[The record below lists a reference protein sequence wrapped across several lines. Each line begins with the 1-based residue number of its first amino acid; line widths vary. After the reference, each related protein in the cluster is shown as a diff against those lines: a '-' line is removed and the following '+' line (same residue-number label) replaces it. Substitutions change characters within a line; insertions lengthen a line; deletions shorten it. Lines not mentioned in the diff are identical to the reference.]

1 MSMSR
6 TTAVPYAVSDVE
18 LAARGDET
26 AFARLI
32 ESYHGDLARIA
43 FAIVGEHA
51 TADDAVQ
58 STWVKA
64 WRKLPS
70 LRDSSR
76 FRYWLISIC
85 VNEAR
90 QTVRSHRR
98 VDVVELS
105 LDQPAADRS
114 DPAVGVGRI
123 DLHRSLDRLSA
134 DDRALL
140 TLRYVADLN
149 ANEIGAMTG
158 RSASG
163 TRVRLSRL
171 TAKLREDLTR

>member
-1 MSMSR
+1 M
-6 TTAVPYAVSDVE
+6 
-18 LAARGDET
+18 
-26 AFARLI
+26 
-32 ESYHGDLARIA
+32 
-43 FAIVGEHA
+43 
-51 TADDAVQ
+51 ADDAVQ

-70 LRDSSR
+70 LRDPGTI
-76 FRYWLISIC
+76 RYWLIAIC

-90 QTVRSHRR
+90 QAVRSRR
-98 VDVVELS
+98 RSNVVEIGV
-105 LDQPAADRS
+105 DQPAAERS
-114 DPAVGVGRI
+114 DPSVGVGRL
-123 DLHRSLDRLSA
+123 DLHKALGRLSP

-149 ANEIGAMTG
+149 ANEIGQMTG

-171 TAKLREDLTR
+171 TAKLREDLSR

>member
-1 MSMSR
+1 MAVGR
-6 TTAVPYAVSDVE
+6 TTAIPFARDDVE
-18 LAARGDET
+18 LAANGDER

-32 ESYHGDLARIA
+32 ESYHADLARIA

-51 TADDAVQ
+51 AAADAVQ

-64 WRKLPS
+64 WRKLPA
-70 LRDSSR
+70 LRDPLR
-76 FRYWLISIC
+76 IRYWLISIC

-90 QTVRSHRR
+90 QAVRSRRR
-98 VDVVELS
+98 VDVSEIGF
-105 LDQPAADRS
+105 DQPAADHS
-114 DPAVGVGRI
+114 DPAVGVGRL
-123 DLHRSLDRLSA
+123 DLHVALGRLTA

-140 TLRYVADLN
+140 TLRYIADLD
-149 ANEIGAMTG
+149 ANEIGALTG

-171 TAKLREDLTR
+171 TARLREELTR

>member
-1 MSMSR
+1 MGRS
-6 TTAVPYAVSDVE
+6 TAVAFVASDVE
-18 LAARGDET
+18 LAAKGDEL

-32 ESYHGDLARIA
+32 DAYHAELARIA

-51 TADDAVQ
+51 IADDAVQ
-58 STWVKA
+58 SAWVKA

-76 FRYWLISIC
+76 VRYWLISIC

-90 QTVRSHRR
+90 QALRSRRR
-98 VDVVELS
+98 VDVLELTI
-105 LDQPAADRS
+105 DQPAADRS
-114 DPAVGVGRI
+114 DPALGVGRL
-123 DLHRSLDRLSA
+123 DLHRALNRLSG

-149 ANEIGAMTG
+149 ANEIAAITG

-171 TAKLREDLTR
+171 TAKLRAELNR